1 MSAQPSSETTHPP
14 ISSEQFSISPLIRIT
29 LLGFYSALVLP
40 LPFLA
45 TVTDAPIPAWVL
57 WIGLLMG
64 GLILYGGL
72 SERVELDD
80 TGIRVTYPGWIR
92 WLLRR
97 GWSLQWSEI
106 QTLKP
111 RSTGQGGLVYY
122 FLTPEADRAYL
133 LPMRVV
139 GFSRLVQRVEANT
152 GIDTRDIKPLAQ
164 PWMYFLLLL
173 VTLLLLLVDIW
184 TIGVAVG

>member
-1 MSAQPSSETTHPP
+1 MSA
-14 ISSEQFSISPLIRIT
+14 EQFKISPLIRIT
-29 LLGFYSALVLP
+29 LLGFYGALVLP

-45 TVTDAPIPAWVL
+45 TVTDAPVPVWVL
-57 WIGLLMG
+57 WIGLLIG
-64 GLILYGGL
+64 GLILYGVL

-139 GFSRLVQRVEANT
+139 GFNRLVQRVEAKT

-164 PWMYFLLLL
+164 PWMYLILLG
-173 VTLLLLLVDIW
+173 VTLLLLLVDTW
-184 TIGVAVG
+184 AIGMAVG